1 MREYRKDG
9 TNKWT
14 NISNF
19 SEEDDQKDKPFA
31 EFHGYM
37 DDEEEEK
44 SSSFSASWEEEAVM
58 TENDLI
64 FINSVTSLLP
74 IV

>member
-1 MREYRKDG
+1 
-9 TNKWT
+9 
-14 NISNF
+14 
-19 SEEDDQKDKPFA
+19 
-31 EFHGYM
+31 M
-37 DDEEEEK
+37 DDDEEEK
-44 SSSFSASWEEEAVM
+44 SSSFSASREEEGLM